1 MEKMR
6 TFMVWARRNHFWFLS
21 AATALAGLITW
32 YLSAKTLSDQ
42 YTSNESRVKNVKSK
56 LNEIGSFMNHPNEE
70 YEAGMQRLISS
81 RRDSVRNAW
90 NRKWTL
96 LRDRLKWP
104 REDLGEEFYDAVS
117 DKLPIERVDKE
128 DVDAIEF
135 HLREQYR
142 DFIKKEVPRLA
153 EIVGA
158 RWVIEDRVD
167 GGFGGD
173 ARLGGMRALQ
183 GGHDDEE
190 TVVDWF
196 PDNQKDLIDN
206 HFDWSHQQDNVP
218 TSLQVLYAQE
228 DLWVLDALLKII
240 KETNAG
246 VTLKS
251 QAAVKR
257 IEHIHLGKN
266 VAGPI
271 VATAATD
278 AEGGAAPGMN
288 PGMAPN
294 QFRGMGAAGG
304 MRGMGAMGAMGAMGG
319 MRGMGGMDQG
329 IAVDPADGRYVDRNY
344 QPLSA
349 DDLRSAAAADDAES
363 AFLAVAKRMP
373 INMRV
378 SIDQR
383 RIPELLVA
391 CANSVLTV
399 EIRQLRFAGE
409 EGSSGGGAARGMA
422 AGGPMGAEAF
432 GGGFGGGGMRRAM
445 ARPGADGS
453 LRETLTW
460 DVPIEIYGI
469 IYIYNP
475 VDLDKLGYVVEN
487 GYTTEVIEEI
497 HALMDNVEKPAIDK
511 LPADG
516 PSVDDAPAGEEDG
529 TAAEVASTSEVEG
542 QPDG

>member
-1 MEKMR
+1 
-6 TFMVWARRNHFWFLS
+6 
-21 AATALAGLITW
+21 
-32 YLSAKTLSDQ
+32 
-42 YTSNESRVKNVKSK
+42 
-56 LNEIGSFMNHPNEE
+56 
-70 YEAGMQRLISS
+70 
-81 RRDSVRNAW
+81 
-90 NRKWTL
+90 
-96 LRDRLKWP
+96 
-104 REDLGEEFYDAVS
+104 
-117 DKLPIERVDKE
+117 
-128 DVDAIEF
+128 
-135 HLREQYR
+135 
-142 DFIKKEVPRLA
+142 
-153 EIVGA
+153 
-158 RWVIEDRVD
+158 
-167 GGFGGD
+167 
-173 ARLGGMRALQ
+173 MRALQ
-183 GGHDDEE
+183 GGNDDEE

-228 DLWVLDALLKII
+228 DLWVLDALLNII
-240 KETNAG
+240 SETNAG

-278 AEGGAAPGMN
+278 AEGGAALGMN
-288 PGMAPN
+288 PGMGPN
-294 QFRGMGAAGG
+294 RFRGMG
-304 MRGMGAMGAMGAMGG
+304 GMGSMDGMDVMGG
-319 MRGMGGMDQG
+319 MRGMGGMGGMGGMRGMEGMAQG
-329 IAVDPADGRYVDRNY
+329 ATVDPADGRYVDRNY

-349 DDLRSAAAADDAES
+349 GDLRSAAAADDAES

-422 AGGPMGAEAF
+422 AGGPMGGAAF

-516 PSVDDAPAGEEDG
+516 PSVDEAPAGEEDG
-529 TAAEVASTSEVEG
+529 PAAEVASTSEVEG